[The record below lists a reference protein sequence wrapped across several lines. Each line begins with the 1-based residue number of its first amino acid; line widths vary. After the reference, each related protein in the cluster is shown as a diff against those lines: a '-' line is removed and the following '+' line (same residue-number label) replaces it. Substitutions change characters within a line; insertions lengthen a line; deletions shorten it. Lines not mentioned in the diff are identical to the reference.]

1 MQTLESL
8 NHEPTG
14 PRPGDMVPPLD
25 GDMPPSR
32 RRRVRSRFSCRAVG
46 RTRLNTRRR
55 W

>member
-1 MQTLESL
+1 VQNLETLE
-8 NHEPTG
+8 HELTG
-14 PRPGDMVPPLD
+14 PRPGDAVPPLD
-25 GDMPPSR
+25 GEAPPSR